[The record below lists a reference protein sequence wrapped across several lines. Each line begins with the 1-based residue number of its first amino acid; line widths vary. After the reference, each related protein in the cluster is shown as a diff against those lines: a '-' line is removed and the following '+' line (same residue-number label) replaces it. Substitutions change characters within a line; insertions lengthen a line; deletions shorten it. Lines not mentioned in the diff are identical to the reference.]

1 MTLSTPLGTIYIE
14 IDSREIAY
22 EYKRIELDRT
32 CPDVDGRYLITLNY
46 QPDGNSHIIACR
58 IRGYQPS
65 AEDEIET
72 GEYLELKS
80 FYNGTIKLSIGM
92 IGQTGYVGSHRDSAF
107 DYDNGYLVDGV
118 TYELLPFTKTQKYKF
133 AIAWLNHC
141 TSENDVQTW
150 LAADPIIL

>member
-14 IDSREIAY
+14 IDGREIAY

-46 QPDGNSHIIACR
+46 QPDGNPHIIACR
-58 IRGYQPS
+58 IRGYHPS
-65 AEDEIET
+65 EEDEIET
-72 GEYLELKS
+72 GQYLELKS
-80 FYNGTIKLSIGM
+80 FYSGTIKLSIGM
-92 IGQTGYVGSHRDSAF
+92 IGDVQYYGSRRDNTF

-141 TSENDVQTW
+141 TPENDVQTW